1 MKPEILLVG
10 GGGHCKA
17 LIDVIEAA
25 GQYTI
30 AGIIDRPEL
39 IGEQILG
46 YRVIGCDDDLSSLV
60 SRYPYAI
67 VSVGQVRTPDLRKKL
82 FALLERAGYVIPSI
96 ISPRAYVSPHA
107 RVERGSVV
115 MHDALINAHA
125 RVGANCIV
133 NTKALIEHDCR
144 VGDHC
149 HVSTGAI
156 LNGATVVGE
165 GTFVGSNAVS
175 KEGALIAEA
184 SFIKAGS
191 IVT

>member
-25 GQYTI
+25 EQYTI

-46 YRVIGCDDDLSSLV
+46 YSVIGCDDDLSSLV
-60 SRYPYAI
+60 SRYPCAI

-125 RVGANCIV
+125 WVGANCIV

>member
-46 YRVIGCDDDLSSLV
+46 YSVIGCDDDLASLV

-82 FALLERAGYVIPSI
+82 FALLDREGYVIPTI
-96 ISPRAYVSPHA
+96 VSPRAYVSPHA
-107 RVERGSVV
+107 SIARGTVI

-125 RVGANCIV
+125 RVGENCII
-133 NTKALIEHDCR
+133 NTKALVEHDSS

-149 HVSTGAI
+149 HISTGTI
-156 LNGATVVGE
+156 LNGATVVGA

-175 KEGALIAEA
+175 KEGALIAED

>member
-17 LIDVIEAA
+17 LIDIIES
-25 GQYTI
+25 GDQYII
-30 AGIIDRPEL
+30 AGIIDRPEF
-39 IGEQILG
+39 IGQNLLG
-46 YRVIGCDDDLSSLV
+46 YDVIGCDDDLPSLV
-60 SRYPYAI
+60 SRHPYAI

-82 FALLERAGYVIPSI
+82 FALLDRVGYVIPSI

-107 RVERGSVV
+107 SIARGTVV

-125 RVGANCIV
+125 RVGANCII
-133 NTKALIEHDCR
+133 NTKALIEHDCHI
-144 VGDHC
+144 GDHC
-149 HVSTGAI
+149 HISTGAI

-165 GTFVGSNAVS
+165 GTFIGSNAVS
-175 KEGALIAEA
+175 KEGSHITEA

>member
-17 LIDVIEAA
+17 LIDVIES
-25 GQYTI
+25 GGEYTI

-39 IGEQILG
+39 VGKKLLG
-46 YRVIGCDDDLSSLV
+46 YDVIGCDDDLASLV
-60 SRYPYAI
+60 SRYPNAI

-96 ISPRAYVSPHA
+96 VSPRAYVSPHA
-107 RVERGSVV
+107 RIERGSVV